1 LKSERGMAGPWP
13 RFNLGP
19 HMTLPEQIDQIG
31 TRIKK
36 TGMRAADALA
46 LINFTFD
53 EQMER
58 LDIPS
63 PYAAFAGLNELIDQ
77 TVHGSKVERFRP
89 KEHRRRFC
97 TLELNTEK
105 GETLGYLSMLYLKRS
120 IPCYYLVYVEI
131 MPAFRRL
138 GLGNKIITAFADF
151 LKKKKAMGL
160 LDNII
165 PPEDPTYSIYTSLGW
180 RPLTDVIGDG
190 GSEGFENYMVFFPEA
205 AGAGDL
211 KADLIRILF
220 ALKKKR
226 PVIEMHD
233 NEDMVKRT
241 IAEFQNV
248 YESLSRLFAEDLKS
262 GAPNMLMNFMFTR
275 LTTRLIGFHRR
286 IETLIGYTGG
296 ESLEQVSFSNTVRSL
311 PIQPYSIWTFG
322 RDDGGIW
329 GNEEI
334 LHGLP
339 RALKDNPTLY
349 IESLPFYRRPYLY
362 NWMKKTGLQPPEK
375 PSISDLID
383 FGFDPT
389 RLREFHHRGMRFI
402 FERLS
407 TLVFDQLVRRRVLL
421 RMIEGSR
428 EELHF
433 NNAKVLVNQI
443 VLIIRDKG
451 NVYAM
456 RRQMEGIHSQ
466 EALDQ
471 LKTVPYLKVLNESI
485 GINRCIIKTIR
496 DAEAHLKKKFHSRF
510 RDEIEDL
517 TYFIPWDI
525 EKNMPAVRVD
535 ISGISLDRVWV
546 T

>member
-1 LKSERGMAGPWP
+1 MA
-13 RFNLGP
+13 RFRLGS

-58 LDIPS
+58 LDAPS
-63 PYAAFAGLNELIDQ
+63 PYAAFAGLHELIDH
-77 TVHGSKVERFRP
+77 TVHGAKVERFRA
-89 KEHRRRFC
+89 KEQRRRFC
-97 TLELNTEK
+97 TLELTTDND
-105 GETLGYLSMLYLKRS
+105 ETLGYLNMLYLKRS
-120 IPCYYLVYVEI
+120 VPCYYLVYVEI
-131 MPAFRRL
+131 LPAFRRL
-138 GLGNKIITAFADF
+138 GLGSRIITAFADF
-151 LKKKKAMGL
+151 LKKKRALGL

-165 PPEDPTYSIYTSLGW
+165 PGDDPTYSIYTNLGW
-180 RPLTDVIGDG
+180 RPLADVIGDG

-205 AGAGDL
+205 AAAGDL
-211 KADLIRILF
+211 KADLVRILF

-248 YESLSRLFAEDLKS
+248 YGSLSRLFAEDLAS
-262 GAPNMLMNFMFTR
+262 GTPNTLMNFMFTR
-275 LTTRLIGFHRR
+275 LATRLIGFHRR

-296 ESLEQVSFSNTVRSL
+296 ESLEQLSFSDTVRRL

-322 RDDGGIW
+322 KDDGGMW

-334 LHGLP
+334 LHSLP
-339 RALKDNPTLY
+339 RTLKDNPTLY
-349 IESLPFYRRPYLY
+349 IESLPFYQRPYLH
-362 NWMKKTGLQPPEK
+362 NWMKRTGLNPPDK
-375 PSISDLID
+375 PTISDLID

-389 RLREFHHRGMRFI
+389 RLREFHHRGTRFI

-407 TLVFDQLVRRRVLL
+407 TLVFDHLLRRRVLL
-421 RMIEGSR
+421 RMIGASQG
-428 EELHF
+428 ELHF
-433 NNAKVLVNQI
+433 NNAKVLVNEI
-443 VLIIRDKG
+443 ILIIRDKG

-456 RRQMEGIHSQ
+456 RRQVEGIHSQ

-471 LKTVPYLKVLNESI
+471 LKTVPYLKALNESA
-485 GINRCIIKTIR
+485 GISRCIMKTIK
-496 DAEAHLKKKFHSRF
+496 DVEAHLKKKFHSRF
-510 RDEIEDL
+510 RDEIEEL